1 MTTNPG
7 GTLSL
12 SPRPTAPIVLDSDPG
27 IDDAVA
33 LQYLL
38 GTGLWDL
45 KAYTTVGGNV
55 PAEQTYRNGRA
66 LARAFGIDADV
77 PVHRGAGRPLT
88 RLPYSAAGEFH
99 GDAGLGD
106 VRLPDSTAAEQTEPS
121 AQALLRLSREY
132 EGELTV
138 CATGPL
144 TNVALALTEDPGFA
158 ARVKRLVFMGGAAEV
173 PGNITPVAEF
183 NAWADPDA
191 VDLVVSSGI
200 TYTMVG
206 LDATHGWRF
215 GTEELATLE
224 AAGDGMALSARL
236 MRFYLHAYQEANGSP
251 LHDPL
256 AVGVCADESF
266 VTAADGTVVVECASE
281 LTRGKT
287 VFIPYDADYPRAY
300 YQESPLVSARTA
312 HRGRVAL
319 GTGARNFTEDFV
331 NTILKQP
338 ATGV

>member
-1 MTTNPG
+1 MAA
-7 GTLSL
+7 
-12 SPRPTAPIVLDSDPG
+12 APIVLDSDPG

-55 PAEQTYRNGRA
+55 PAPQTFRNGRA
-66 LARAFGIDADV
+66 LARAFGIDGDV
-77 PVHRGAGRPLT
+77 SVHRGAGRPLT
-88 RLPYSAAGEFH
+88 RLPYAAAGEFH
-99 GDAGLGD
+99 GAAGLGD
-106 VRLPDSTAAEQTEPS
+106 EVLPDSAVPEQSESST
-121 AQALLRLSREY
+121 QALLRLSREY

-144 TNVALALTEDPGFA
+144 TNVALALSEDPDFA
-158 ARVKRLVFMGGAAEV
+158 RRVKHLVFMGGAAEV

-200 TYTMVG
+200 RYTMVG

-215 GTEELATLE
+215 GPDELKTLE
-224 AAGDGMALSARL
+224 AAGEGMGLSARL
-236 MRFYLHAYQEANGSP
+236 MRFYLGAYEETGGSP

-266 VTAADGTVVVECASE
+266 VTAAEGTVVVECASE

-287 VFIPYDADYPRAY
+287 VFIPYDADYPRPY
-300 YQESPLVSARTA
+300 YSESPLVAARTE
-312 HRGRVAL
+312 HRGRIAL
-319 GTGARNFTEDFV
+319 GTGPRNFTEDFV
-331 NTILKQP
+331 ATLLKWP
-338 ATGV
+338 SAA

>member
-1 MTTNPG
+1 MP
-7 GTLSL
+7 L
-12 SPRPTAPIVLDSDPG
+12 APIVLDSDPG

-45 KAYTTVGGNV
+45 KAYTTVGGNM
-55 PAEQTYRNGRA
+55 PASQTFRNGRA
-66 LARAFGIDADV
+66 LARAFGIDGDIA
-77 PVHRGAGRPLT
+77 VHRGAGRPLT
-88 RLPYSAAGEFH
+88 RLPYAAAGEFH
-99 GDAGLGD
+99 GPAGLGKEQ
-106 VRLPDSTAAEQTEPS
+106 LPDSTVPESTESS

-144 TNVALALTEDPGFA
+144 TNVALALSEDPDFA
-158 ARVKRLVFMGGAAEV
+158 RRVKRLVFMGGAADV

-191 VDLVVSSGI
+191 ADLVVSSGI
-200 TYTMVG
+200 AYTMVG

-215 GTEELATLE
+215 GPAELAKLD
-224 AAGDGMALSARL
+224 AAGPGMELTANL
-236 MRFYLHAYQEANGSP
+236 MRFYIGAYEESGGSP

-266 VTAADGTVVVECASE
+266 VTAAEGTVAVECGSE

-300 YQESPLVSARTA
+300 YSESPLVSARTE

-319 GTGARNFTEDFV
+319 GTGPRNFTEDFV
-331 NTILKQP
+331 ATLLKRP
-338 ATGV
+338 TA

>member
-1 MTTNPG
+1 MP
-7 GTLSL
+7 
-12 SPRPTAPIVLDSDPG
+12 APIVLDSDPG

-55 PAEQTYRNGRA
+55 PSEQTFRNGRA
-66 LARAFGIDADV
+66 LARAFGIDGGV

-99 GDAGLGD
+99 GAAGLGTE
-106 VRLPDSTAAEQTEPS
+106 VLPDSTAPEQTES
-121 AQALLRLSREY
+121 STQALLRLSREY

-144 TNVALALTEDPGFA
+144 TNVALALSEDPGFA
-158 ARVKRLVFMGGAAEV
+158 RRVKHLVFMGGAADV

-200 TYTMVG
+200 RYTMVG

-215 GTEELATLE
+215 GAKELEILEE
-224 AAGDGMALSARL
+224 AGHDMALTARL
-236 MRFYLHAYQEANGSP
+236 MSFYLNAYRADEGCP

-266 VTAADGTVVVECASE
+266 ITAAEGTVVVECASE

-287 VFIPYDADYPRAY
+287 VFIPYDADYPREY
-300 YQESPLVSARTA
+300 YVESPLVNARTQ

-319 GTGARNFTEDFV
+319 GTGPRNFTEDFV
-331 NTILKQP
+331 DALLKRP
-338 ATGV
+338 GTV

>member
-1 MTTNPG
+1 M
-7 GTLSL
+7 
-12 SPRPTAPIVLDSDPG
+12 TAPIVLDSDPG

-55 PAEQTYRNGRA
+55 PASQAFRNGRA
-66 LARAFGIDADV
+66 LARAFGIDGDV

-99 GDAGLGD
+99 GAEGLGSE
-106 VRLPDSTAAEQTEPS
+106 RLPDASVPEQTETS
-121 AQALLRLSREY
+121 AQAMLRLSRQY

-144 TNVALALTEDPGFA
+144 TNVALALTEDPDFA
-158 ARVKRLVFMGGAAEV
+158 RRVKHLVFMGGAAEV

-200 TYTMVG
+200 RYTMVG

-215 GTEELATLE
+215 TKDHLAVLE
-224 AAGDGMALSARL
+224 DAGEGMALTARL
-236 MRFYLHAYQEANGSP
+236 MRYYLEAYTEAAGSP

-287 VFIPYDADYPRAY
+287 VFIPYDSDYPRAY
-300 YQESPLVSARTA
+300 YAESPLVAARTA

-319 GTGARNFTEDFV
+319 GTGPRDFTADFV
-331 NTILKQP
+331 TTLLKRP
-338 ATGV
+338 GVA

>member
-1 MTTNPG
+1 M
-7 GTLSL
+7 
-12 SPRPTAPIVLDSDPG
+12 TAPIVLDSDPG

-55 PAEQTYRNGRA
+55 PATQTFRNGRA
-66 LARAFGIDADV
+66 LARAFGIDGDIT
-77 PVHRGAGRPLT
+77 VHRGAGRPLT
-88 RLPYSAAGEFH
+88 RLPYAAAGEFH
-99 GDAGLGD
+99 GSTGLGAE
-106 VRLPDSTAAEQTEPS
+106 RLPDSAVPEHTESS

-144 TNVALALTEDPGFA
+144 TNVALALSEDPDFA
-158 ARVKRLVFMGGAAEV
+158 RRVKRLVFMGGAAEI

-191 VDLVVSSGI
+191 ADLVVSSGI
-200 TYTMVG
+200 PYTMVG

-215 GTEELATLE
+215 GPAELATLE
-224 AAGDGMALSARL
+224 AAGPGMELTARL
-236 MRFYLHAYQEANGSP
+236 MRFYLGAYEEAGGSP

-266 VTAADGTVVVECASE
+266 ITAAEGTVVVECASE

-287 VFIPYDADYPRAY
+287 VFIPYDSDYPREY
-300 YQESPLVSARTA
+300 YTESPLVNARA
-312 HRGRVAL
+312 KHRGRVAL
-319 GTGARNFTEDFV
+319 GTGPRNFTEDFV
-331 NTILKQP
+331 ATLLKRP
-338 ATGV
+338 AAV

>member
-1 MTTNPG
+1 MP
-7 GTLSL
+7 
-12 SPRPTAPIVLDSDPG
+12 APIVLDSDPG

-45 KAYTTVGGNV
+45 RAYTTVGGNV
-55 PAEQTYRNGRA
+55 PAAQTFRNGRA
-66 LARAFGIDADV
+66 LARAFGIDRDV

-88 RLPYSAAGEFH
+88 RLPYAAAGEFH
-99 GDAGLGD
+99 GPAGLGAEE
-106 VRLPDSTAAEQTEPS
+106 LSDSTAPEQTESS
-121 AQALLRLSREY
+121 AQAMLRLSREH

-144 TNVALALTEDPGFA
+144 TNVALALSEDPGFA
-158 ARVKRLVFMGGAAEV
+158 RRVKRLVFMGGAAEV

-191 VDLVVSSGI
+191 ADLVVSSGI
-200 TYTMVG
+200 PYTMVG

-215 GTEELATLE
+215 HAEDLRTLE
-224 AAGDGMALSARL
+224 EAGQGMALTSRL
-236 MRFYLHAYQEANGSP
+236 MSWYLNAYDPASGCP

-266 VTAADGTVVVECASE
+266 VTAADGTVVVETASE

-287 VFIPYDADYPRAY
+287 VFIPYDADYPRPY
-300 YQESPLVSARTA
+300 YSESPLVSARTE
-312 HRGRVAL
+312 HRGRIAL
-319 GTGARNFTEDFV
+319 GTGPRDFAKDFV
-331 NTILKQP
+331 NTLLKRP
-338 ATGV
+338 VAA

>member
-1 MTTNPG
+1 VP
-7 GTLSL
+7 
-12 SPRPTAPIVLDSDPG
+12 APIVLDSDPG

-38 GTGLWDL
+38 GSGLWDL

-55 PAEQTYRNGRA
+55 PAAQTFRNGRA

-77 PVHRGAGRPLT
+77 SVHRGAGRPLT

-99 GDAGLGD
+99 GAAGLGAEQ
-106 VRLPDSTAAEQTEPS
+106 LPDSDAAESRETS
-121 AQALLRLSREY
+121 VQALLRLSHTY

-144 TNVALALTEDPGFA
+144 TNVALAITEDPDFA
-158 ARVKRLVFMGGAAEV
+158 RRVKRLVFMGGAAEV

-200 TYTMVG
+200 PYTMVG

-215 GTEELATLE
+215 TKEHLAVLEE
-224 AAGDGMALSARL
+224 AGEGMALTTRL
-236 MRFYLHAYQEANGSP
+236 MRFYLDAYTEAQGSP

-256 AVGVCADESF
+256 AVGVCADEAF
-266 VTAADGTVVVECASE
+266 VTAAEGTVVVECASE

-287 VFIPYDADYPRAY
+287 VFIPYDSDYPRDY
-300 YQESPLVSARTA
+300 YSESPLVAARTA

-319 GTGARNFTEDFV
+319 GTGPRDFTADFLA
-331 NTILKQP
+331 TLLKRP
-338 ATGV
+338 TTS

>member
-1 MTTNPG
+1 MP
-7 GTLSL
+7 
-12 SPRPTAPIVLDSDPG
+12 APIVLDSDPG

-55 PAEQTYRNGRA
+55 PAEQTFRNGRA
-66 LARAFGIDADV
+66 LARAFGIDGDV
-77 PVHRGAGRPLT
+77 SVHRGAGRPLT

-99 GDAGLGD
+99 GASGLGAET
-106 VRLPDSTAAEQTEPS
+106 LPDSTVPKAAESS
-121 AQALLRLSREY
+121 AQALLRLSRAY

-144 TNVALALTEDPGFA
+144 TNVALALTEDPDFA
-158 ARVKRLVFMGGAAEV
+158 RRVKKLVFMGGAADV

-200 TYTMVG
+200 AYTMVG

-215 GTEELATLE
+215 TTDDLETLR
-224 AAGDGMALSARL
+224 AAGEGMALTSRL
-236 MRFYLHAYQEANGSP
+236 MDFYLGAYRETGGSP

-256 AVGVCADESF
+256 TVGVCADESF
-266 VTAADGTVVVECASE
+266 VTAAEGTVVVECGSE

-300 YQESPLVSARTA
+300 YQESPLVAARTER
-312 HRGRVAL
+312 RGRVAL
-319 GTGARNFTEDFV
+319 GTGPRNFTEDFV
-331 NTILKQP
+331 NTLLKQP
-338 ATGV
+338 SVA

>member
-1 MTTNPG
+1 MP
-7 GTLSL
+7 
-12 SPRPTAPIVLDSDPG
+12 APIVLDSDPG

-55 PAEQTYRNGRA
+55 PAEQTFRNGRA
-66 LARAFGIDADV
+66 LARAFGIDGDV
-77 PVHRGAGRPLT
+77 SVHRGAGRPLT

-99 GDAGLGD
+99 GASGLGAET
-106 VRLPDSTAAEQTEPS
+106 LPDSTAPEVTESS

-132 EGELTV
+132 EGDLTV

-144 TNVALALTEDPGFA
+144 TNVALALTEDPDFA
-158 ARVKRLVFMGGAAEV
+158 RRVKKLVFMGGAADV

-200 TYTMVG
+200 AYTMVG

-215 GTEELATLE
+215 TTDDLETLR
-224 AAGDGMALSARL
+224 AAGEGMALTSRL
-236 MRFYLHAYQEANGSP
+236 MDFYLGAYRETGGSP

-266 VTAADGTVVVECASE
+266 VTAAEGTVVVECGSE

-300 YQESPLVSARTA
+300 YQESPLVAARTER
-312 HRGRVAL
+312 RGRVAL
-319 GTGARNFTEDFV
+319 GTGPRNFTEDFV
-331 NTILKQP
+331 NTLLKQP
-338 ATGV
+338 SAA